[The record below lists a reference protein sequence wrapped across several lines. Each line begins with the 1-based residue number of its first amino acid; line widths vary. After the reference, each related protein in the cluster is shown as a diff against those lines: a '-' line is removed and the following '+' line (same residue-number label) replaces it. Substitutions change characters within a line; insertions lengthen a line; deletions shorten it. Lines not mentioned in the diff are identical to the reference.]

1 MTRFSQVRLS
11 IFRQWTN
18 LLKALFLIQN
28 VHKEWCFLLTSS
40 AMLHHNL
47 KAICSNSPN
56 PSHKSIKFP
65 TPASISQSR
74 QVMPGGCW
82 CFYLI
87 NDQYIIHFHYQY
99 APKWWNDCP
108 LSVKYYLLSVL
119 QIGHL
124 YSSMTSRHVHV
135 RHIASAYHIIIVC
148 FLLQVLTD
156 FERLQ
161 RPLHGYFN
169 SFKRI

>member
-1 MTRFSQVRLS
+1 MYTKNGVSSWRPLQCFTIISRQFVLIPLTPPIKHQIPHPSQY
-11 IFRQWTN
+11 QPM
-18 LLKALFLIQN
+18 
-28 VHKEWCFLLTSS
+28 TSS
-40 AMLHHNL
+40 NARGMLMFL
-47 KAICSNSPN
+47 FDQW
-56 PSHKSIKFP
+56 SIHY
-65 TPASISQSR
+65 T
-74 QVMPGGCW
+74 
-82 CFYLI
+82 
-87 NDQYIIHFHYQY
+87 FHYQY

-148 FLLQVLTD
+148 LLLQVLTD